1 MSYMLGIKFIIYVQ
15 YTKLG
20 KNTNEPMSMVPRVV
34 VAIVIS
40 VKNNTDISSLLEY
53 LCYKYIYS
61 F

>member
-15 YTKLG
+15 YTQLG

-40 VKNNTDISSLLEY
+40 VKNNTDISSLLA
-53 LCYKYIYS
+53 
-61 F
+61 